1 METKTTALK
10 DEILSA
16 YWLTKQVA
24 LVLFFACFPKRF
36 WTSEGGGF
44 LFKNYNYMQWL
55 HLWECLGADWDP
67 EVCRHYVVVSIFVL
81 CSFLGKIN

>member
-44 LFKNYNYMQWL
+44 LFKKYN
-55 HLWECLGADWDP
+55 
-67 EVCRHYVVVSIFVL
+67 
-81 CSFLGKIN
+81 